1 MTLVEEWTASQRD
14 QPDRFHARNPTLDT
28 TSTRWDTIL
37 VFRDLL
43 LSTIDPLTAAQ
54 CIAELVL
61 SHPNIMEAYDYMS
74 GCFFEAVEFFPSTK
88 VSSLL
93 SDFEASLAGLPDAI
107 NQRNDPMIIK
117 SSKSTTIQPGDPII
131 VHWTGREQHIWRDL
145 PHFSLYLREKRKGP
159 EAYLDRGDSPET
171 AASVWKNI
179 NTFVAILFRDHGNEF
194 PELFGS
200 LAIYTFTTLA
210 DALEHPP
217 GSRFGRNMPLHLPA
231 ACQWIL
237 LAGTEVCDAIEEGYN
252 GDYWTAR
259 AGQLWTREGGS
270 DELNEERWL
279 FWKHRFG
286 ELTADARL
294 DAAMDWEAALA
305 ELSMCDLQIRNN
317 SQGGLP

>member
-1 MTLVEEWTASQRD
+1 MISDPV
-14 QPDRFHARNPTLDT
+14 FPTKAWSNSEHSSAFFAANGAGEVVAFIGVFETSVYVFERSVSIT
-28 TSTRWDTIL
+28 T
-37 VFRDLL
+37 V
-43 LSTIDPLTAAQ
+43 
-54 CIAELVL
+54 
-61 SHPNIMEAYDYMS
+61 
-74 GCFFEAVEFFPSTK
+74 
-88 VSSLL
+88 
-93 SDFEASLAGLPDAI
+93 
-107 NQRNDPMIIK
+107 
-117 SSKSTTIQPGDPII
+117 
-131 VHWTGREQHIWRDL
+131 
-145 PHFSLYLREKRKGP
+145 KRITGP
-159 EAYLDRGDSPET
+159 EAYLSRGDPPET
-171 AASVWKNI
+171 AASIWKNI

-200 LAIYTFTTLA
+200 LAIYAFTTLA

-237 LAGTEVCDAIEEGYN
+237 LAGTEVCNAIEEGYN

-270 DELNEERWL
+270 AELNEERWL